1 MGILIFC
8 WATLQL
14 VQNIKP
20 IRILFCT
27 TGSCSDLGIYLIY
40 NICKFHQ
47 TLRTLLDSLPF
58 TSLPSLTHSPHS
70 LTSRPDSKGSTCTE
84 GWPDSSRP
92 SVLHPSSPPTKEGG
106 CALPPLPMKIEGG
119 LCTERARLVTLSF
132 VAERARLGHFSGF
145 GTERARLGPLEA

>member
-8 WATLQL
+8 GATLQI

-27 TGSCSDLGIYLIY
+27 MGSCSDLGIYLIY

-47 TLRTLLDSLPF
+47 TLRTLLDSLP
-58 TSLPSLTHSPHS
+58 SLHSLTPLTHSPH
-70 LTSRPDSKGSTCTE
+70 SRPDSKGSTCTE

-106 CALPPLPMKIEGG
+106 CPLPPPMKINGG